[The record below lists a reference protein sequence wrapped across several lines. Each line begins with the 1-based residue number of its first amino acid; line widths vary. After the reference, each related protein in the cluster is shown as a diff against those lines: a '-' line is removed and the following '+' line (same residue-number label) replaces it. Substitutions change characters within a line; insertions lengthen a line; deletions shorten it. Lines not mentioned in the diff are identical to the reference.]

1 MARTGRGR
9 TAPGGQARTRLA
21 RAAVIDAAAA
31 LFLERG
37 YAATTVE
44 AISARSDVP
53 QATVYRLF
61 SSKHGI
67 LKAVVDVSIAG
78 DDRPVSLPERPQV
91 RNALADP
98 DARRQVAAFVA
109 VATEVNTRS
118 APMYRI
124 LVGAASADDEAAALL
139 EDLNRQRRAGQGQLA
154 RSLARAGALRPGLRE
169 RDAVDVLYAL
179 MSPDVY
185 RLLVHDRKWPP
196 KRYQQW
202 LGQTLVEN
210 LLDPATFGDVER

>member
-1 MARTGRGR
+1 M
-9 TAPGGQARTRLA
+9 A